1 MPVAAP
7 PFWSSGQPPVST
19 LRRTPEP
26 TRDVPDAGDL
36 VDLLPDGSNPRPV
49 TRPVLRPV
57 RATTVDPPPA
67 VSKGAIAGIG
77 VGIGALCAGICGIAK
92 KRSDDS
98 SESTES

>member
-1 MPVAAP
+1 M
-7 PFWSSGQPPVST
+7 ST

-36 VDLLPDGSNPRPV
+36 VDLIPGRPNARPV
-49 TRPVLRPV
+49 TGPVLRPV
-57 RATTVDPPPA
+57 RATTVDPPP

-92 KRSDDS
+92 KGSDGS